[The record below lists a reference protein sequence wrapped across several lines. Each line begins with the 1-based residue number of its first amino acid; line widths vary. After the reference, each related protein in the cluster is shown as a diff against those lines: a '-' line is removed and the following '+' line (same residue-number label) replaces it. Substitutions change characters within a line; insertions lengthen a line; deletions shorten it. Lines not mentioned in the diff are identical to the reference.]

1 MRLVTARRYRRALC
15 HDANVLLFQTAAG
28 IIMYHFI
35 SDSARFCTFSLSFC
49 CRHGYKFERFVRPPS
64 QFFVRCTM
72 QVMQFP
78 LANKKVTAQT
88 LDGQEKRWAIN
99 GWFRWTPFLI
109 LVKLNYDTWTITS
122 TRWNI
127 PPCQRKFVHV
137 TSVVWFPRE
146 GTTPKRSKPK
156 AHHRSAVRTLKVMVV
171 MLCATVVEST
181 FMSPIEKY
189 WLMYQTCMFAAQ
201 RCRQRW
207 SDEQRLR

>member
-78 LANKKVTAQT
+78 LANKKVTTQT

-109 LVKLNYDTWTITS
+109 LVKLNYDTWTS
-122 TRWNI
+122 ARWNI
-127 PPCQRKFVHV
+127 PLASENLSMWRPSCEVLGRGRHQSAPNRKLITEVLFEH
-137 TSVVWFPRE
+137 
-146 GTTPKRSKPK
+146 
-156 AHHRSAVRTLKVMVV
+156 
-171 MLCATVVEST
+171 
-181 FMSPIEKY
+181 
-189 WLMYQTCMFAAQ
+189 
-201 RCRQRW
+201 
-207 SDEQRLR
+207 